1 MEFYI
6 AQGITVLTA
15 LTVIVSMQMKS
26 MKGILLGQILANLF
40 SASTYFLLGGFSGAG
55 ICLLAIVQAIVMYF
69 YEQKG
74 KTPHLAVIIGF
85 IVLYIACSIVYYK
98 TFIDIF
104 SAVAAVC
111 YAISITQKSPTKA
124 RLWYVFNPLFW
135 LIYSLFTRAY
145 ANVIMY
151 VCIFV
156 STAFTL
162 VRVDKIFSKK
172 QDTEEN
178 LEQPTE
184 EETKAPSPENDA

>member
-6 AQGITVLTA
+6 AQGITILTA
-15 LTVIVSMQMKS
+15 LTVIISMQTTS
-26 MKGILLGQILANLF
+26 MKWILLGQILANLF

-55 ICLLAIVQAIVMYF
+55 ICLLAILQAIVMFF
-69 YEQKG
+69 YERAG
-74 KTPHLAVIIGF
+74 KTPHLAIIIGF

-98 TFIDIF
+98 TLIDVF
-104 SAVAAVC
+104 SAIAAVC
-111 YAISITQKSPTKA
+111 YAISITQKSPTNA
-124 RLWYVFNPLFW
+124 RLWYVFNPICW

-162 VRVDKIFSKK
+162 VRVDKIFARK
-172 QDTEEN
+172 QATEEN
-178 LEQPTE
+178 SEQPIEDETE
-184 EETKAPSPENDA
+184 VSLPENDA